1 MSTQVND
8 EDLFDFDAEVRPML
22 EALCNKLLE
31 RARMETLEEEELR
44 IIREQQREFEQV
56 RNAELIEAQQMEACE
71 TRKQE
76 EIVSLI
82 LTNSNVESY
91 SNNQLNNYP

>member
-8 EDLFDFDAEVRPML
+8 EDLFDFDEEVRPML
-22 EALCNKLLE
+22 EALCGKLLD
-31 RARMETLEEEELR
+31 RARMETLEEEELK

-71 TRKQE
+71 NRKQE
-76 EIVSLI
+76 EIVI
-82 LTNSNVESY
+82 ARITH
-91 SNNQLNNYP
+91 